1 MWSYIDKD
9 GLIVFTIPIT
19 NIDYAVLSKGIP
31 SDKTWIAK
39 FYHPL
44 VNRYSNEEIITV
56 LYKKSDADGK
66 NFVCFDGSEALQ
78 QLSLTFKSVEE
89 NTNVS

>member
-9 GLIVFTIPIT
+9 GLVVFTIPIT
-19 NIDYAVLSKGIP
+19 NIDYAILSKGIL
-31 SDKTWIAK
+31 SAKTWIAK

-56 LYKKSDADGK
+56 L
-66 NFVCFDGSEALQ
+66 
-78 QLSLTFKSVEE
+78 
-89 NTNVS
+89 